1 MVNYSSTD
9 LRSIS
14 IVVGFHDGK
23 FKGRQYFQCEPNH
36 GVFVL
41 PSEIICI
48 ISRKAQRSQKGN
60 REKLLT
66 SREILNRAY
75 GRRGKVR
82 QNFCHIVDYS
92 INDAVLTVK

>member
-1 MVNYSSTD
+1 MLYQ
-9 LRSIS
+9 LIELFK

-41 PSEIICI
+41 PSEIICV
-48 ISRKAQRSQKGN
+48 ISRRAQRSQKGG

-66 SREILNRAY
+66 SREILNRTY
-75 GRRGKVR
+75 GKLGKVGEVNLE
-82 QNFCHIVDYS
+82 QDY
-92 INDAVLTVK
+92 